1 MERRKVV
8 MCCVLSLLGLL
19 SAVTAFAAEAT
30 RIKRSQVKVTTETNS
45 IKKCSYPRSPA
56 YDLGFT
62 SALFLMMAQ
71 IIVSVSS
78 SCFCCRKGPSPSRS
92 KWIISLICFVVSWFT
107 FVIAFLVLLTG
118 AALNDEHIEEST
130 DIVSPYFCY
139 IVKPG
144 VFSTGAVLSLV
155 TITLGIVYYLCL
167 GSSKQNVAATMTP
180 ANQGAGIAMGQ
191 AQIPE
196 RVEDP
201 VFVHEDTYMRRQ
213 FT

>member
-8 MCCVLSLLGLL
+8 MCVLLSILGLL

-30 RIKRSQVKVTTETNS
+30 RVKRSQVKFVVSDSTRQCFYS
-45 IKKCSYPRSPA
+45 RSPA
-56 YDLGFT
+56 YNLGFA

-71 IIVSVSS
+71 IIVSVASG
-78 SCFCCRKGPSPSRS
+78 CLCCRKGPAPSRS
-92 KWIISLICFVVSWFT
+92 NWIIALICFIVSWFT
-107 FVIAFLVLLTG
+107 FVTAFLLLLTG
-118 AALNDEHIEEST
+118 AALNAEHTEET
-130 DIVSPYFCY
+130 VNADTYFCI

-167 GSSKQNVAATMTP
+167 NSNKPNVATTTMA
-180 ANQGAGIAMGQ
+180 ANQGSGIAMGQ
-191 AQIPE
+191 PQIPE

>member
-30 RIKRSQVKVTTETNS
+30 RVKRSQVKVTTETNS

-62 SALFLMMAQ
+62 SAFSLMMAHM
-71 IIVSVSS
+71 IVT
-78 SCFCCRKGPSPSRS
+78 FCYRKGPS
-92 KWIISLICFVVSWFT
+92 ISLICFVFSWFT
-107 FVIAFLVLLTG
+107 FVIALLVLFTG
-118 AALNDEHIEEST
+118 ASFNDEHTEDST
-130 DIVSPYFCY
+130 DFVGPYFCY

-144 VFSTGAVLSLV
+144 VFSIGAVLSLV
-155 TITLGIVYYLCL
+155 TTALEIVYYLSL
-167 GSSKQNVAATMTP
+167 SSTSKHDVAATMTP

-201 VFVHEDTYMRRQ
+201 VFVHEGTYTRRQ